1 MAGLFWIAL
10 ALAALLVLTRLI
22 YDFSALKVTH
32 VALEHPKIAA
42 PVRICHLSDLHT
54 RSFGRGNRRLQQKVA
69 ALAPDLICMTG
80 DMADRRRKN
89 ARFVR
94 ETTRTLTA
102 IAPLYYVSGNHDTYV
117 NKRKSRLFGAVQV
130 RAGGGEAPGRT
141 ERVVHI
147 GRTPIGISAL
157 SDDDDKDAALIARAR
172 RLRFKG
178 EAFHLFLC
186 HKPEIYPQIADIG
199 FDLMLSGHAHG
210 GQIRLP
216 GLPALVAPGQGFL
229 PRYVGGLY
237 QEGRGAMALSRGLGA
252 SSRMPF
258 RFWNPPEILCITLQP
273 SKKEDK
279 GC

>member
-1 MAGLFWIAL
+1 MAGLLWMAL
-10 ALAALLVLTRLI
+10 GLAALLVLARLI
-22 YDFSALKVTH
+22 YDFAALKVTDIT
-32 VALEHPKIAA
+32 LEHPKIMTS
-42 PVRICHLSDLHT
+42 VRICHLSDLHT
-54 RSFGRGNRRLQQKVA
+54 RSFGRGNRRLQQKVG

-80 DMADRRRKN
+80 DMVDRRRKS

-102 IAPLYYVSGNHDTYV
+102 TAPLYYVSGNHDTYV
-117 NKRKSRLFGAVQV
+117 DRRKNRLFGAVQV

-147 GRTPIGISAL
+147 GRTSIGVSAL
-157 SDDDDKDAALIARAR
+157 SDDDDEDAALIARAR

-216 GLPALVAPGQGFL
+216 GLPALVAPGQGLL

-237 QEGRGAMALSRGLGA
+237 REGRGAMVLSRGLGA
-252 SSRMPF
+252 SSRLPF

-273 SKKEDK
+273 SPKEGE